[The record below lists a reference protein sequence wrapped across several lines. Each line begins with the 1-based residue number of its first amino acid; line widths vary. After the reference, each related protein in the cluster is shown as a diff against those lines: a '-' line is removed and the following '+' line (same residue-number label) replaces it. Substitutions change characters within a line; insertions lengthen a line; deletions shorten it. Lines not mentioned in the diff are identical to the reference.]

1 MAYNTLKGKVNF
13 SNSSTGS
20 IESMVDDYSTQT
32 IAGVKTFS
40 STVSASAFYDT
51 TTGDPLAAAALTAIA
66 SDGAARIIVSDGDGT
81 ATCYSNLTYDGTTL
95 TASVSGSAAALTGI
109 PLEPYKVSG
118 QLSASNVYFGDG
130 LQDSSNKLAAQA
142 GDSISVGAGGIAVDL
157 ATTGGLAHDAG
168 KLKVSPNDATTKA
181 STSDNDMF
189 IIADSD
195 ASNATK
201 KITATVLGTY
211 MQNALTFTAPGGSD
225 AQLQYKNGSAFAGS
239 SNLTFNTDT
248 LTTVNVSASGHVS
261 SSLFVGNG
269 SGLTN
274 VNAALV
280 PAGVDTNVQ
289 FNSGSTFSGSNNLN
303 FNYDAATPVLQIT
316 GDLSASNDFAVG
328 RDSLFG
334 RDTTV
339 MRNVI
344 TYGNVSA
351 SLNISASN
359 FYGSG
364 QELTDLP
371 IGNYTA
377 NRLVFCGAAT
387 NTLDAFNGL
396 TWANPT
402 LSVPG
407 TVSATNVSASG
418 HVSSS
423 LFVGNGSGLTNLPAS
438 DPFPYTGNVAI
449 TGTLTTTDDI
459 NLLDDKKLNL
469 GDSADA
475 VIEFDS
481 GIGRLAI
488 SGSATGIEL
497 MGGSISMDYP
507 GGTVVS
513 GTAGGAGSFLA
524 LNSSHQVVVAT
535 PAGGGGGSPGGSA
548 NQIQINDG
556 LGNFAGTTALTWN
569 SPRLVVTGTID
580 ISGSLTKLGH
590 LQLGRGTDQNLL
602 IDVSNPQVRPSTGV
616 RDVVALTS
624 LTPTTTPIFVVEWDD
639 TVRLDD
645 SHYSSSATG
654 IVVTETGDYKLSY
667 SLNYAQDTPNNARS
681 NMKSFAT
688 VNFSGSAPTTG
699 SAVIVPFSHAYCYLR
714 GDGGTNWGGDSGGN
728 ATTRFG
734 TGQCT
739 TIMSASEGD
748 TINLACQFFG
758 GATSGDFDVK
768 LLANQSWITLEKI

>member
-339 MRNVI
+339 IGDVI
-344 TYGNVSA
+344 SYGNVSA

-377 NRLVFCGAAT
+377 NRLVFCGAST
-387 NTLDAFNGL
+387 NTLDAFSGL

-475 VIEFDS
+475 LIEFNS

-497 MGGSISMDYP
+497 MGGNIGVDYP

-535 PAGGGGGSPGGSA
+535 PAGGGSA
-548 NQIQINDG
+548 FPYT
-556 LGNFAGTTALTWN
+556 GNA
-569 SPRLVVTGTID
+569 V
-580 ISGSLTKLGH
+580 ISGTLDVSGSIEKLGYI
-590 LQLGRGTDQNLL
+590 QLGRGTDQNLL
-602 IDVSNPQVRPSTGV
+602 IDVSNPQVRPSTGA
-616 RDVVALTS
+616 RDVTSLSS
-624 LTPTTTPIFVVEWDD
+624 LTPTTTPIFVVEWDK

-667 SLNYAQDTPNNARS
+667 SINYAQDTPNNARS
-681 NMKSFAT
+681 NMKSFAAI
-688 VNFSGSAPTTG
+688 NFSGSAVTTG
-699 SAVIVPFSHAYCYLR
+699 SATTIPFSHAYCYLR

>member
-339 MRNVI
+339 IGDVI
-344 TYGNVSA
+344 SYGNVSA

-377 NRLVFCGAAT
+377 NRLVFCGAST
-387 NTLDAFNGL
+387 NTLDAFSGL

-475 VIEFDS
+475 LIEFNS

-497 MGGSISMDYP
+497 MGGNIGVDYP

-535 PAGGGGGSPGGSA
+535 PAGGGSA
-548 NQIQINDG
+548 FPYT
-556 LGNFAGTTALTWN
+556 GNA
-569 SPRLVVTGTID
+569 V
-580 ISGSLTKLGH
+580 ISGTLDVSGSIEKLGYI
-590 LQLGRGTDQNLL
+590 QLGRGTAQNLL
-602 IDVSNPQVRPSTGV
+602 IDVSNPQVRPSTGAP
-616 RDVVALTS
+616 DVTSLSS
-624 LTPTTTPIFVVEWDD
+624 LTPTTTPIFVVEWDK

-667 SLNYAQDTPNNARS
+667 SINYAQDTPNNARS
-681 NMKSFAT
+681 NMKSFAAI
-688 VNFSGSAPTTG
+688 NFSGSAVTTG
-699 SAVIVPFSHAYCYLR
+699 SATTIPFSHAYCYLR

>member
-211 MQNALTFTAPGGSD
+211 MQNALTFTTPGGSD

-339 MRNVI
+339 IGDVI
-344 TYGNVSA
+344 SYGNVSA

-377 NRLVFCGAAT
+377 NRLVFCGAST
-387 NTLDAFNGL
+387 NTLDAFSGL

-475 VIEFDS
+475 LIEFNS

-497 MGGSISMDYP
+497 MGGNIGVDYP

-535 PAGGGGGSPGGSA
+535 PAGGGSA
-548 NQIQINDG
+548 FPYT
-556 LGNFAGTTALTWN
+556 GNA
-569 SPRLVVTGTID
+569 V
-580 ISGSLTKLGH
+580 ISGTLDVSGSIEKLGYI
-590 LQLGRGTDQNLL
+590 QLGRGTDQNLL
-602 IDVSNPQVRPSTGV
+602 IDVSNPQVRPSTGA
-616 RDVVALTS
+616 RDVTSLSS
-624 LTPTTTPIFVVEWDD
+624 LTPTTTPIFVVEWDK

-667 SLNYAQDTPNNARS
+667 SINYAQDTPNNARS
-681 NMKSFAT
+681 NMKSFAAI
-688 VNFSGSAPTTG
+688 NFSGSAVTTG
-699 SAVIVPFSHAYCYLR
+699 SATTIPFSHAYCYLR

>member
-51 TTGDPLAAAALTAIA
+51 TTGAPLAATALTAIA

-211 MQNALTFTAPGGSD
+211 MQNALTFTTPGGSD

-339 MRNVI
+339 IGDVI
-344 TYGNVSA
+344 SYGNVSA

-377 NRLVFCGAAT
+377 NRLVFCGAST
-387 NTLDAFNGL
+387 NTLDAFSGL

-475 VIEFDS
+475 LIEYDS
-481 GIGRLAI
+481 GIGRLVI
-488 SGSATGIEL
+488 SGSAIGMEL
-497 MGGSISMDYP
+497 VGGNIGVDYP

-535 PAGGGGGSPGGSA
+535 PTPGDPFPYTGNIVGTGSLTIVSGST
-548 NQIQINDG
+548 QVLEVDSSDEG
-556 LGNFAGTTALTWN
+556 LGAVRGRMVQQIASGFSLSSGAQASTGRWISLGATPTLVAITLDYRNVMIAPFSGRLISITYHIPAAASYQDASKGQPQWELWVGDVNALKGQTLANAVSPVAQATASSWPGTNIVGGFNVQTGQGTLGGTNTTGSWSFGTGSVVALKFKSGDTTSNNYPGQSVMTTVWEFDQLD
-569 SPRLVVTGTID
+569 PY
-580 ISGSLTKLGH
+580 ISGS
-590 LQLGRGTDQNLL
+590 
-602 IDVSNPQVRPSTGV
+602 
-616 RDVVALTS
+616 
-624 LTPTTTPIFVVEWDD
+624 
-639 TVRLDD
+639 
-645 SHYSSSATG
+645 
-654 IVVTETGDYKLSY
+654 
-667 SLNYAQDTPNNARS
+667 
-681 NMKSFAT
+681 
-688 VNFSGSAPTTG
+688 
-699 SAVIVPFSHAYCYLR
+699 
-714 GDGGTNWGGDSGGN
+714 GN
-728 ATTRFG
+728 
-734 TGQCT
+734 
-739 TIMSASEGD
+739 
-748 TINLACQFFG
+748 
-758 GATSGDFDVK
+758 
-768 LLANQSWITLEKI
+768 

>member
-289 FNSGSTFSGSNNLN
+289 FNSGSTFSGSSNLN
-303 FNYDAATPVLQIT
+303 FNYAAGTPVLQIT

-339 MRNVI
+339 IGDVI
-344 TYGNVSA
+344 SYGNVSA

-475 VIEFDS
+475 LIEFNS

-497 MGGSISMDYP
+497 MGGNIGVDYP

-535 PAGGGGGSPGGSA
+535 PAGGGSA
-548 NQIQINDG
+548 FPYT
-556 LGNFAGTTALTWN
+556 GNA
-569 SPRLVVTGTID
+569 V
-580 ISGSLTKLGH
+580 ISGTLDVSGSIEKLGYI
-590 LQLGRGTDQNLL
+590 QLGRGTDQNLL

-624 LTPTTTPIFVVEWDD
+624 LTPLTTPIFVVEWDK

-681 NMKSFAT
+681 NMKSFAAI
-688 VNFSGSAPTTG
+688 NFSGSAVTTG
-699 SAVIVPFSHAYCYLR
+699 SATTIPFSHAYCYLR